1 MPPADDFP
9 FGRIDDLAERDDAA
23 EDVEL
28 TDVSEVVAERLEA
41 EIEARDHCD
50 LGCAIV

>member
-1 MPPADDFP
+1 MTFP
-9 FGRIDDLAERDDAA
+9 LYGSTVSLSNDAA
-23 EDVEL
+23 EEVKL
-28 TDVSEVVAERLEA
+28 ADVSEVVAERLEE